1 MKIQIGN
8 ETLETR
14 EVKGLL
20 QKRNPT
26 ELEIE
31 IVEGA
36 GCPCCGAYD
45 EHPEER
51 LRFPNRP
58 KVEDEG
64 VWWWKCYNPSC
75 DCWYDPVNEEAELCE
90 KDHSDL

>member
-36 GCPCCGAYD
+36 LVLASPIPGKGEVDA
-45 EHPEER
+45 
-51 LRFPNRP
+51 
-58 KVEDEG
+58 
-64 VWWWKCYNPSC
+64 
-75 DCWYDPVNEEAELCE
+75 EAKHE
-90 KDHSDL
+90 